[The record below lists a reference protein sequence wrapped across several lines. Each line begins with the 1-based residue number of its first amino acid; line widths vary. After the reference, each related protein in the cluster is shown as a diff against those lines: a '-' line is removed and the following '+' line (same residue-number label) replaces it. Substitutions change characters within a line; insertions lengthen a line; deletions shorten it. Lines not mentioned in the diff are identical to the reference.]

1 MASAID
7 EDEIVNDQTL
17 GAVKLEVDSDLQFGE
32 MMHKTR
38 LNKALKVFSSKHMET
53 ILEDVDQEEEAED
66 AVIIASL
73 GAGHDP
79 GESGGQADKGPPDCG
94 PPRSH
99 PSHCDLPDPP
109 PDPPD
114 PPGHLAAPAGEISM
128 PPLGQTWWREFQSN
142 LCALKLR
149 FDHIARCDQVGGQD
163 GANLTLLQRKATL
176 DVVLVNWKDSKQLQC
191 QTVKVDYRHRQ
202 IFSMPMVNKWFDFHE
217 PSWDLLVPDIGQ
229 RNSKLKGKDRLQ
241 LPDRIF
247 RIKTVYEQ
255 ASKNI
260 TLSELGEAHEGMSS
274 EPCSHC
280 SSWTDSAGA
289 ASAITCALCGQTAHP
304 LCAHALLSS
313 LADAGIFPV
322 APEYTC
328 EVMPHCVRHDYR
340 SVLCSWCSQS
350 IADVLERHADC

>member
-1 MASAID
+1 MPLSLCLSVPLPLGGDAESDGADEADEDDEALGMELVAGMASAID

-17 GAVKLEVDSDLQFGE
+17 GADLQFGE
-32 MMHKTR
+32 MMHKAR
-38 LNKALKVFSSKHMET
+38 FNKALKVVSSKHMET

-163 GANLTLLQRKATL
+163 GANLTLLQHKATL

-191 QTVKVDYRHRQ
+191 QTANVDYRHRQ

-217 PSWDLLVPDIGQ
+217 PSWDLSSRHWPAQFEVEGQ
-229 RNSKLKGKDRLQ
+229 R
-241 LPDRIF
+241 
-247 RIKTVYEQ
+247 E
-255 ASKNI
+255 I
-260 TLSELGEAHEGMSS
+260 TIARSNLSHQNG
-274 EPCSHC
+274 
-280 SSWTDSAGA
+280 
-289 ASAITCALCGQTAHP
+289 
-304 LCAHALLSS
+304 
-313 LADAGIFPV
+313 V
-322 APEYTC
+322 
-328 EVMPHCVRHDYR
+328 
-340 SVLCSWCSQS
+340 
-350 IADVLERHADC
+350 